1 MKRTNTQSIREVI
14 QQYLEELQIDRKLRE
29 VSLVN
34 QWEELVGKIIAS
46 KTGRI
51 YIRNGV
57 LYVHIRSSVV
67 KHELM
72 MIREELI
79 EALNRR
85 AGEDLVKEIVF
96 K

>member
-29 VSLVN
+29 LSLVN

>member
-14 QQYLEELQIDRKLRE
+14 RQYLEEMHLDRKLRE
-29 VSLVN
+29 VALVN
-34 QWEELVGKIIAS
+34 EWEELVGKIIAS
-46 KTGRI
+46 KTERI
-51 YIRNGV
+51 YIHHEV

-72 MIREELI
+72 MISEELK
-79 EALNRR
+79 EALNKK
-85 AGEDLVKEIVF
+85 AGEVLVREIVF